1 MVKMCYLGIDSF
13 LSRIDALNKFSELIA
28 VAFLAYVI
36 IDPLQQLALLFLL
49 SVIILW
55 LGKVPFRT
63 YLSGM
68 GVFLTFG
75 FVLLVMQVLLYA
87 GPETET
93 VTLFGKAVFRKAAL
107 RYGANL
113 GLRVFVIG
121 SSVLSFIMTTEPR
134 RIIYDMVER
143 VKIPYRFAYGFYS
156 ALRFIPIFEEE
167 ARNILNAHAIRGTNT
182 YEKGLINKSKIIIK
196 IGAPLLVS
204 GLRKAKT
211 SAIAMEARAFGAYE
225 KRTQTI
231 VYNVDWKGYVFGILP
246 WAIFVA
252 YFILVILIPKSFGFL
267 QT

>member
-1 MVKMCYLGIDSF
+1 MVKICYLGIDSF
-13 LSRIDALNKFSELIA
+13 LSRIDALNKFLELVA

-36 IDPLQQLALLFLL
+36 TDPLQQLTLLLIL
-49 SVIILW
+49 SLVILF
-55 LGKVPFRT
+55 LGKVPLRT

-68 GVFLTFG
+68 GIFLTFG
-75 FVLLVMQVLLYA
+75 FILLVMQVLLYA
-87 GPETET
+87 GPETGT
-93 VTLFGKAVFRKAAL
+93 VSLFGIILRKAAW
-107 RYGANL
+107 RYGTNL

-182 YEKGLINKSKIIIK
+182 FEKGLINKAKIVIR
-196 IGAPLLVS
+196 IGAPLLIS
-204 GLRKAKT
+204 GLKKAKT
-211 SAIAMEARAFGAYE
+211 SAIAMEARAFGAYS
-225 KRTQTI
+225 KRTQTV
-231 VYNVDWKGYVFGILP
+231 VYDVSWKGYVFGLLP
-246 WAIFVA
+246 WAIFIA
-252 YFILVILIPKSFGFL
+252 YFILAVVLTNSFGFL

>member
-13 LSRIDALNKFSELIA
+13 LNRIDALNKFSELVA

-36 IDPLQQLALLFLL
+36 TDPLQQLALLLLL
-49 SVIILW
+49 SLVILF
-55 LGKVPFRT
+55 LGKIPLRT

-75 FVLLVMQVLLYA
+75 FILLVMQVLLYA
-87 GPETET
+87 GPETGELL
-93 VTLFGKAVFRKAAL
+93 LFGKIVIRKAAL
-107 RYGANL
+107 RYGTNL

-156 ALRFIPIFEEE
+156 ALRFIPIFEDE

-182 YEKGLINKSKIIIK
+182 FEKGLINKAKIVIR

-211 SAIAMEARAFGAYE
+211 SAIAMEARAFGAYS

-231 VYNVDWKGYVFGILP
+231 VYHVSWKGYVFGLLP
-246 WAIFVA
+246 WAIFIA
-252 YFILVILIPKSFGFL
+252 YFILAVVLTNSFGFL